1 MTKKYDFVIV
11 GGGIAGL
18 FTAYKLSETDAKIL
32 LIEKS
37 DYLGGRVYT
46 VYEDNDKTNDLDI
59 HYECGA
65 ARFNQNHIH
74 IIQCII
80 EMGLYDDIIHLDHP
94 IHANLRGKEKD
105 FEKVYKTNKT
115 DPKLTLKDIT
125 EYLYKKAETIEN
137 KRKMTLKELMNKV
150 MSKEATQFFID
161 AFGYNSEIEHMNAE
175 DALRLFQND
184 FMDQDKDKELF
195 FYFSKNGLTKI
206 IDKLEK
212 TCESNGVEIRKNTL
226 LIDFVGDI
234 KLTTSIGKIET
245 KTLILTG
252 DKQSLMNI
260 PALKKV
266 KELDSVV
273 SCPLNRIYAIY
284 PKNNGKVWFHNLH
297 RTTTDN
303 DLRHIIPIDAE
314 KGLIMISYSDDKYAN
329 KWHKYKEEGTLQ
341 EHIQKEIKKLYPEKN
356 IPEPFYLEEHYWK
369 AGLHVWKKG
378 IDSAK
383 VMKKIQKPFKDK
395 EVFIVGETY
404 CDNQG
409 WMDGALLSAI
419 QVLEQLKVPNYKL
432 NVLETEKKQ
441 EEQRVFTKEEI
452 DKENKEFMETYNEPK
467 YIIIQAEEDQ
477 DYYVVN
483 VGEPRKNTWLDNH
496 PGGRDKIMK
505 AFKADPVAASK
516 MFQDRGHSKIA
527 KEKVK
532 ELSDGIIKIKSK

>member
-94 IHANLRGKEKD
+94 IHANLRGTEKD

-115 DPKLTLKDIT
+115 DPKLTLKDIA
-125 EYLYKKAETIEN
+125 EYLYNKAETIEN

-404 CDNQG
+404 CNNQG

>member
-94 IHANLRGKEKD
+94 IHANLRGTEKD

-161 AFGYNSEIEHMNAE
+161 AFGYNSEIEHLNAE

-260 PALKKV
+260 PALKKF
-266 KELDSVV
+266 KELDSVKA
-273 SCPLNRIYAIY
+273 CPLNRIYAIY

-314 KGLIMISYSDDKYAN
+314 KGLIMISYSDDKYAD
-329 KWHKYKEEGTLQ
+329 KWHKYKEEGKLQ

-378 IDSAK
+378 IDSSK

>member
-94 IHANLRGKEKD
+94 IHANLRGTEKD

-175 DALRLFQND
+175 DALRLFQSD

-260 PALKKV
+260 PALKKF
-266 KELDSVV
+266 KELDSVKA
-273 SCPLNRIYAIY
+273 CPLNRIYAIY

-314 KGLIMISYSDDKYAN
+314 KGLIMISYSDDKYAD
-329 KWHKYKEEGTLQ
+329 KWHKYKEEGKLQ

-532 ELSDGIIKIKSK
+532 ELSDGIIKIKSN

>member
-94 IHANLRGKEKD
+94 IHANLRGTEKD

-404 CDNQG
+404 CNNQG

>member
-94 IHANLRGKEKD
+94 IHANLRGTEKD

-175 DALRLFQND
+175 DALRLFQSD

-260 PALKKV
+260 PALKKF
-266 KELDSVV
+266 KELDSVKA
-273 SCPLNRIYAIY
+273 CPLNRIYAIY

-303 DLRHIIPIDAE
+303 DLRHIIPIDVE
-314 KGLIMISYSDDKYAN
+314 KGLIMISYSDDKYAD
-329 KWHKYKEEGTLQ
+329 KWHKYKEEGKLQ

-532 ELSDGIIKIKSK
+532 ELSDGIIKIKS

>member
-94 IHANLRGKEKD
+94 IHANLRGTEKD

-175 DALRLFQND
+175 DALRLFQSD

-260 PALKKV
+260 PALKKF
-266 KELDSVV
+266 KELDSVKA
-273 SCPLNRIYAIY
+273 CPLNRIYAIY

-303 DLRHIIPIDAE
+303 DLRHIIPIDVE
-314 KGLIMISYSDDKYAN
+314 KGLIMISYSDDKYAD
-329 KWHKYKEEGTLQ
+329 KWHKYKEEGKLQ

-378 IDSAK
+378 IDSSK